1 MLLIYYKIE
10 QIKDFV
16 SSLSKFLKVMDE
28 KLISNKKP
36 SFPINE
42 ELYSY
47 LTKYNRNIKI
57 PIFYD
62 DLLRFS
68 GSVTVYDKYENDT
81 LWIRVYY
88 PEFEQNEI
96 DLSLKQMYNI
106 LHGDG
111 TEEILKY
118 LIIDEID
125 YCTFGNSKPFRV
137 KIRNILN
144 DNYAYIYVKKAD
156 ASRVYGLEF
165 EDILSPNRIH
175 FLIYKDTLI
184 EEHVMGIPGDMFMEE
199 NLKDL
204 PKVEKQRLSK
214 EFVKFNERSTL
225 RLLGDMRAYN
235 YVIIPTYDFD
245 QVQYRIRAMDF
256 DQQSYEGKLKVY
268 RPQFFKDNLPF
279 VKMVQENLGE
289 RSVEQYK
296 KEERSALAKRLKSSH
311 SRINLLMECMKNDH
325 ISTKENIENLKY
337 DLTEYTHDKNF
348 KTCTSMGEILQVVF
362 DFVVRNYESVNIY
375 IIK

>member
-1 MLLIYYKIE
+1 
-10 QIKDFV
+10 
-16 SSLSKFLKVMDE
+16 MDE

-36 SFPINE
+36 SFPINDG
-42 ELYSY
+42 LFHY

-68 GSVTVYDKYENDT
+68 GSVTVYDKYDNDT

-111 TEEILKY
+111 TEEVIEY
-118 LIIDEID
+118 LIVDEID

-137 KIRNILN
+137 KIRNVLN

-235 YVIIPTYDFD
+235 YVIVPTYDFD

-279 VKMVQENLGE
+279 VKMVQESLGE
-289 RSVEQYK
+289 KSIEQYK
-296 KEERSALAKRLKSSH
+296 KEERSALAKRLKSSY
-311 SRINLLMECMKNDH
+311 SRINFLMKCMKNDH
-325 ISTKENIENLKY
+325 ISTSENIKNLKY
-337 DLTEYTHDKNF
+337 DLIEYTHDKDF
-348 KTCTSMGEILQVVF
+348 KNCNNMGEILQVVF
-362 DFVVRNYESVNIY
+362 NFVVRNYESSNVY
-375 IIK
+375 ILK

>member
-1 MLLIYYKIE
+1 
-10 QIKDFV
+10 
-16 SSLSKFLKVMDE
+16 MDE

>member
-1 MLLIYYKIE
+1 
-10 QIKDFV
+10 
-16 SSLSKFLKVMDE
+16 MDE
-28 KLISNKKP
+28 KLISRKKP
-36 SFPINE
+36 TYPIND
-42 ELYSY
+42 ELFDY
-47 LTKYNRNIKI
+47 LTMYNRNIKI

-68 GSVTVYDKYENDT
+68 GSITVYDKYDNDT

-111 TEEILKY
+111 TEDELDY
-118 LIIDEID
+118 LMVDEID
-125 YCTFGNSKPFRV
+125 YCTFGNSKPFRI

-175 FLIYKDTLI
+175 FLIYKDTLV
-184 EEHVMGIPGDMFMEE
+184 EEHVMGIPGDTFMEE
-199 NLKDL
+199 NLENL

-235 YVIIPTYDFD
+235 YVIVPTHDFD

-268 RPQFFKDNLPF
+268 RPQFFKDNLSF
-279 VKMVQENLGE
+279 VNMVQENLGE
-289 RSVEQYK
+289 HSIEQYK

-311 SRINLLMECMKNDH
+311 NRINNLLKCMKNDH
-325 ISTKENIENLKY
+325 ISTPENIEHLNK
-337 DLTEYTHDKNF
+337 DLIEYTHDKNF
-348 KTCTSMGEILQVVF
+348 KKCKNMGEIIQVVF
-362 DFVVRNYESVNIY
+362 DFVVRNFESVNAY

>member
-1 MLLIYYKIE
+1 
-10 QIKDFV
+10 
-16 SSLSKFLKVMDE
+16 MDE
-28 KLISNKKP
+28 KLISRKKP
-36 SFPINE
+36 TYPIND
-42 ELYSY
+42 ELFDY
-47 LTKYNRNIKI
+47 LTMYNRNIKI

-68 GSVTVYDKYENDT
+68 GSITVYDKYDNDT

-111 TEEILKY
+111 TEDELDY
-118 LIIDEID
+118 LMVDEID
-125 YCTFGNSKPFRV
+125 YCTFGNSKPFRI

-184 EEHVMGIPGDMFMEE
+184 EEHVMGIPGDMFIDEY
-199 NLKDL
+199 LDKIT
-204 PKVEKQRLSK
+204 KVEKQKLSK
-214 EFVKFNERSTL
+214 EFIKFNERSTL

-235 YVIIPTYDFD
+235 YVIVPTHDFD

-256 DQQSYEGKLKVY
+256 DQQSFEGKLKVY
-268 RPQFFKDNLPF
+268 RPQFFKDNFAF

-289 RSVEQYK
+289 HSIEQYK
-296 KEERSALAKRLKSSH
+296 KEERSALAKRLKSSYN
-311 SRINLLMECMKNDH
+311 RINNLMNCMKNDH
-325 ISTKENIENLKY
+325 ISTPENIAQLKS
-337 DLTEYTHDKNF
+337 DLVEYTHDKNF
-348 KTCTSMGEILQVVF
+348 KNCKNMGEIIQVIF
-362 DFVVRNYESVNIY
+362 DFVVRNFESVNAY